1 MHDDS
6 VLNHLLWGQV
16 AILILGSFLCE
27 ADSMGINMASQYA
40 AYKDAVEAGD

>member
-1 MHDDS
+1 M
-6 VLNHLLWGQV
+6 
-16 AILILGSFLCE
+16 AILILGSLLCE